1 MELNCART
9 YRKVCNVLAAFGLW
23 NRGGKASSRKKS
35 KHTIRQTH
43 AHDTLDVLD
52 TLSCTSRRIPSSK
65 GESSDGIP
73 YGPYPSRL
81 YYEEENTNLNPRRY
95 GLDRVDSSGACG
107 VRCSFIYLMFI
118 NTLSS
123 SQPQS
128 YFVQPQTSTSALDV
142 DTLSCFGSSSSE
154 EEEVSDTSSTS
165 SSSVEEYPKVSF
177 MIRLLSVKIIDVT
190 FSLSQTIDDVR
201 TEIQSQ
207 FGLVPSQYIL
217 KAGYKALANNRCS
230 LLDCNIQS
238 NQTLDIVP
246 RVNCRLPGGANN
258 DNIIIGVEDDLG
270 SSDMLSVEEEVGVE
284 PASTAEGVYTR
295 EELEGMKRP
304 AFRNQCK
311 SKGVSTDGKKIEVID
326 RYLAAQAAGFPP
338 KKPKKKPKTDRE
350 RRSESRGKR
359 SKKKKQDDNAKVA
372 KRHAQVRANETE
384 EETLTRREKVSKHNA
399 KVRANETE
407 EETLTRQEDD
417 AQRHAQVRADKKN
430 AIAHNWPTLDTL
442 LGDTVGKDYKLD
454 NHTDDVTTSF
464 FLFHLKSGEWMF
476 WESEWMIAYIHV
488 LQRLGVMSK
497 LNSLLE
503 LCLER
508 RSTLLKTLYQ
518 AILDDN
524 DLKQVQ
530 DWIEQDEERLTFTWE
545 EAVLVWFATN
555 DSISLED
562 RKAKLRAP
570 EDIEIEK
577 KNKLI
582 QSLVGLHLNVSA
594 YWWPGWNGEKKWT
607 CVIES
612 INLEEKKG
620 RYFNIKCLDH
630 DPSDPHQE
638 QRYEMAY
645 VDVQKYADRKHP
657 EFSDFYLPKT
667 LDEGCVD
674 LEFNA
679 RCESTLQELR
689 KLDEGKIFPLLISLV
704 FCTSNDISL
713 HICYIKHQV

>member
-1 MELNCART
+1 
-9 YRKVCNVLAAFGLW
+9 
-23 NRGGKASSRKKS
+23 
-35 KHTIRQTH
+35 
-43 AHDTLDVLD
+43 
-52 TLSCTSRRIPSSK
+52 
-65 GESSDGIP
+65 
-73 YGPYPSRL
+73 
-81 YYEEENTNLNPRRY
+81 
-95 GLDRVDSSGACG
+95 
-107 VRCSFIYLMFI
+107 
-118 NTLSS
+118 
-123 SQPQS
+123 
-128 YFVQPQTSTSALDV
+128 
-142 DTLSCFGSSSSE
+142 
-154 EEEVSDTSSTS
+154 
-165 SSSVEEYPKVSF
+165 
-177 MIRLLSVKIIDVT
+177 MIRLLSIKIIDVT

-258 DNIIIGVEDDLG
+258 DNNIIIGVEDDLG
-270 SSDMLSVEEEVGVE
+270 SSDMLSVEEEVGVQ
-284 PASTAEGVYTR
+284 PASAAEEVTR
-295 EELEGMKRP
+295 EELEGMDRNDLRKLYKR
-304 AFRNQCK
+304 R
-311 SKGVSTDGKKIEVID
+311 GVPTSGRKREYVD
-326 RYLAAQAAGFPP
+326 RFMAAQAAGFPP
-338 KKPKKKPKTDRE
+338 KKPKKESKTDRE
-350 RRSESRGKR
+350 RKSESRGKR
-359 SKKKKQDDNAKVA
+359 STKKKQEDNAKA
-372 KRHAQVRANETE
+372 A
-384 EETLTRREKVSKHNA
+384 KHN
-399 KVRANETE
+399 
-407 EETLTRQEDD
+407 
-417 AQRHAQVRADKKN
+417 AQVRADKKN
-430 AIAHNWPTLDTL
+430 AIAHNWPTLAAM
-442 LGDTVGKDYKLD
+442 LGDKVGKDYKLD
-454 NHTDDVTTSF
+454 NHTDDVITSL

-562 RKAKLRAP
+562 RKAKLRSP

-577 KNKLI
+577 KNVLI
-582 QSLVGLHLNVSA
+582 ESLVGLHLNVSA

-612 INLEEKKG
+612 IKLEDDKE
-620 RYFNIKCLDH
+620 RYFNLKCLDH
-630 DPSDPHQE
+630 DPNDPHQE

-689 KLDEGKIFPLLISLV
+689 KLDEGKIFTLVISLV

>member
-1 MELNCART
+1 
-9 YRKVCNVLAAFGLW
+9 
-23 NRGGKASSRKKS
+23 
-35 KHTIRQTH
+35 
-43 AHDTLDVLD
+43 
-52 TLSCTSRRIPSSK
+52 
-65 GESSDGIP
+65 
-73 YGPYPSRL
+73 
-81 YYEEENTNLNPRRY
+81 
-95 GLDRVDSSGACG
+95 
-107 VRCSFIYLMFI
+107 
-118 NTLSS
+118 
-123 SQPQS
+123 
-128 YFVQPQTSTSALDV
+128 
-142 DTLSCFGSSSSE
+142 
-154 EEEVSDTSSTS
+154 
-165 SSSVEEYPKVSF
+165 
-177 MIRLLSVKIIDVT
+177 MIRLLSIKIIDVT

-230 LLDCNIQS
+230 LLDFNIQS

-246 RVNCRLPGGANN
+246 RANCRLPGGANN
-258 DNIIIGVEDDLG
+258 DNDIIEVEDDLG
-270 SSDMLSVEEEVGVE
+270 SLDMSVVVEEANDHEIPELPDDPSRDPLLEWRVSELQGLLKRRDFPCSE
-284 PASTAEGVYTR
+284 DSKTKLIKRIREGQANGWQKKQQKTSTERVTKSRA
-295 EELEGMKRP
+295 KR
-304 AFRNQCK
+304 
-311 SKGVSTDGKKIEVID
+311 ST
-326 RYLAAQAAGFPP
+326 
-338 KKPKKKPKTDRE
+338 KKKE
-350 RRSESRGKR
+350 E
-359 SKKKKQDDNAKVA
+359 DNDKAA
-372 KRHAQVRANETE
+372 TRNAQVRANETE
-384 EETLTRREKVSKHNA
+384 EETWA
-399 KVRANETE
+399 
-407 EETLTRQEDD
+407 RQENNTKQM
-417 AQRHAQVRADKKN
+417 ARARADKKN
-430 AIAHNWPTLDTL
+430 AIAHKRPTLHTL
-442 LGDTVGKDYKLD
+442 LGDTPGKDYKLD
-454 NHTDDVTTSF
+454 NHTDDVITSL

-562 RKAKLRAP
+562 RKAKLRSP

-577 KNKLI
+577 KNVLI
-582 QSLVGLHLNVSA
+582 ESLVGLHLNVSA
-594 YWWPGWNGEKKWT
+594 YWWPGWNGEKKWP

-612 INLEEKKG
+612 IKLEDDKE
-620 RYFNIKCLDH
+620 RYFNLKCLDH
-630 DPSDPHQE
+630 DPNDPHQE

-689 KLDEGKIFPLLISLV
+689 KLDEGKIFPLVISLV
-704 FCTSNDISL
+704 FCTSNDICIYAILNTRFKVRDEMSERTP
-713 HICYIKHQV
+713 I

>member
-1 MELNCART
+1 M
-9 YRKVCNVLAAFGLW
+9 
-23 NRGGKASSRKKS
+23 
-35 KHTIRQTH
+35 
-43 AHDTLDVLD
+43 
-52 TLSCTSRRIPSSK
+52 
-65 GESSDGIP
+65 
-73 YGPYPSRL
+73 
-81 YYEEENTNLNPRRY
+81 
-95 GLDRVDSSGACG
+95 
-107 VRCSFIYLMFI
+107 
-118 NTLSS
+118 
-123 SQPQS
+123 
-128 YFVQPQTSTSALDV
+128 
-142 DTLSCFGSSSSE
+142 
-154 EEEVSDTSSTS
+154 
-165 SSSVEEYPKVSF
+165 
-177 MIRLLSVKIIDVT
+177 
-190 FSLSQTIDDVR
+190 
-201 TEIQSQ
+201 
-207 FGLVPSQYIL
+207 
-217 KAGYKALANNRCS
+217 S
-230 LLDCNIQS
+230 LL
-238 NQTLDIVP
+238 
-246 RVNCRLPGGANN
+246 
-258 DNIIIGVEDDLG
+258 
-270 SSDMLSVEEEVGVE
+270 
-284 PASTAEGVYTR
+284 
-295 EELEGMKRP
+295 
-304 AFRNQCK
+304 
-311 SKGVSTDGKKIEVID
+311 
-326 RYLAAQAAGFPP
+326 
-338 KKPKKKPKTDRE
+338 
-350 RRSESRGKR
+350 
-359 SKKKKQDDNAKVA
+359 
-372 KRHAQVRANETE
+372 RANETE
-384 EETLTRREKVSKHNA
+384 EETLA
-399 KVRANETE
+399 
-407 EETLTRQEDD
+407 RQENV
-417 AQRHAQVRADKKN
+417 AKQMARARADKKN
-430 AIAHNWPTLDTL
+430 AIAHNWPTLAAM
-442 LGDTVGKDYKLD
+442 LGDKVGKDYKLD
-454 NHTDDVTTSF
+454 NHTDDVITSL

-562 RKAKLRAP
+562 RKAKLRSP

-577 KNKLI
+577 KNVLI
-582 QSLVGLHLNVSA
+582 ESLVGLHLNVSA

-612 INLEEKKG
+612 IKLEDDKE

-630 DPSDPHQE
+630 DPNDPHQE

-689 KLDEGKIFPLLISLV
+689 KLDEGKIFPLVISLV